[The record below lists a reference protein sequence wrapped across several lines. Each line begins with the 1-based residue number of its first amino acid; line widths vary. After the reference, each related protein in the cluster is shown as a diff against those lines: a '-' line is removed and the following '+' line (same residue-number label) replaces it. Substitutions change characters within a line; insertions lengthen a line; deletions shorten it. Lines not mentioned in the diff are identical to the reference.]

1 MSEPDRVECE
11 VEIVNR
17 AGMHARPAAE
27 FVKVA
32 GRFRS
37 EITLMKEDLS
47 VNGKSIMGVLML
59 AAGQGSRLKVSAQG
73 EDAED
78 AVRALKELV
87 NSGFDEV
94 EA

>member
-1 MSEPDRVECE
+1 MTEPDRVERD

-27 FVKVA
+27 FVKLA

-37 EITLMKEDLS
+37 EITVAKDGLS

-59 AAGQGSRLKVSAQG
+59 AAAQGSRLKVVAQG

-78 AVRALKELV
+78 AVRALEQLV
-87 NSGFDEV
+87 SSGFDEI

>member
-1 MSEPDRVECE
+1 MSEGQLIQRT

-27 FVKVA
+27 LVKLA
-32 GRFRS
+32 GRFSADIRL
-37 EITLMKEDLS
+37 EKDGLE

-59 AAGQGSRLKVSAQG
+59 AAEMGSQLRISAQG
-73 EDAED
+73 GDAED
-78 AVRALKELV
+78 AVTALSELV
-87 NSGFDEV
+87 GRGFGEM

>member
-1 MSEPDRVECE
+1 MSEPDRVECDI
-11 VEIVNR
+11 EIVNR

-27 FVKVA
+27 FVKLA

-37 EITLMKEDLS
+37 EITLAKDGLS

-59 AAGQGSRLKVSAQG
+59 AAGQGSRLKVSARG

-87 NSGFDEV
+87 SNGFDEI